1 MEYLFM
7 ISQKRFFESCC
18 RNGSMRFYL
27 LSPRNKRQQG
37 SKKKKIKKVHTGY
50 CERSKAALQ
59 LSGKHNSSNTNY
71 ICEVGV
77 VVKYYHLL
85 YSFSNKQNYE
95 RK

>member
-7 ISQKRFFESCC
+7 ISRKRFFESCC

-27 LSPRNKRQQG
+27 PSPRNNKAAKK
-37 SKKKKIKKVHTGY
+37 KKKKIKKVHTGY

-77 VVKYYHLL
+77 VVKYYLP
-85 YSFSNKQNYE
+85 FIFIQ
-95 RK
+95 